1 MELFRVN
8 CLSSKT
14 RIDVEAIHLLFRSSR
29 LWIQAVIET
38 EMFCD
43 RNEDPRHW
51 SVTSPV
57 DFMMKTTDFTMK
69 KCVFYDP

>member
-38 EMFCD
+38 EMLYEKCMAMAL
-43 RNEDPRHW
+43 RSAATGNEDPRLG
-51 SVTSPV
+51 
-57 DFMMKTTDFTMK
+57 
-69 KCVFYDP
+69 